1 MSKYIRRKHS
11 VFNLGYHFIISS
23 KYRKPYFLN
32 YSKELKRAFRYSSIK
47 MNILIEEINIMPD
60 HIHLFIKCLTNKPLS
75 KIVQHLKGYSSYIIR
90 KKYSYLKKFK
100 SFYSPSYFIESIGN
114 MNKQVIQKYI
124 RNQKI
129 NLKPNY
135 KYKHLIEKFKV
146 KSKNSV
152 SKKNYNKLKNININ
166 KIDIFKIKTFKTIN
180 YSIDYKIPIFENG

>member
-32 YSKELKRAFRYSSIK
+32 YSKELKRTFRYSSIK
-47 MNILIEEINIMPD
+47 LNIFIEEINIMPD

-124 RNQKI
+124 RNPKI

-135 KYKHLIEKFKV
+135 KYKHLIENIKIR
-146 KSKNSV
+146 SNLA
-152 SKKNYNKLKNININ
+152 NYKINDNKLNNNNFN
-166 KIDIFKIKTFKTIN
+166 KVNRSIKTFKTIN
-180 YSIDYKIPIFENG
+180 YSNDYKIPILENG